1 VTDCFVHASD
11 LHLDAPLKNLGQLD
25 NETVDFLR
33 KQARSAWSNLIDL
46 TVDRAASFLVL
57 AGDLFDS
64 AVAGHV
70 ARREFTDGLKR
81 LGEEGID
88 VFIVHG
94 NHDPLTDDLRRRIG
108 RLPDRT
114 HVFDPGDPQ
123 THEVGLR
130 SGGVAYVSGVSFS
143 TRHEPEN
150 LAVRFQSL
158 DRPTG
163 GPHVAVLHAN
173 LGGDEDHDNY
183 APCSES
189 DLAAAPVDYWALGH
203 IHLRSEPRRLA
214 GGGWVAYSGNPQGR
228 TSKTSE
234 CQPKGALVVPIED
247 GVIGRPEFAPCD
259 AVRFVHSRIELIDGA
274 GVAET
279 EAALEQAA
287 KVAGHEAGGRPV
299 VWFPH
304 IVGRSPEPST
314 IREALDAFLSDEN
327 SLSGL
332 LNRGGSA
339 NWTVDLQDAV
349 SSDDLLAAGGLPAAV
364 VTRLA
369 DGPAVQSTIQDITKE
384 LPGELVSGLLTADDE
399 RYEVDD
405 LHDEIVRLTETLLTS
420 KLGNR
425 DG

>member
-1 VTDCFVHASD
+1 MMDCFVHASD
-11 LHLDAPLKNLGQLD
+11 LHLDAPLKNLGKLD
-25 NETVDFLR
+25 DETVNRLR
-33 KQARSAWSNLIDL
+33 KQARRAWSNLIDL
-46 TVDRAASFLVL
+46 TVERAASFLVL

-64 AVAGHV
+64 AVAGHN
-70 ARREFTDGLKR
+70 ARREFTDGLER
-81 LGEEGID
+81 LNEEDIH

-108 RLPDRT
+108 RIPERT
-114 HVFDPGDPQ
+114 HVFEPGDPQ

-203 IHLRSEPRRLA
+203 IHLRSEPRRLD
-214 GGGWVAYSGNPQGR
+214 GGGRVAYSGNPQGR

-247 GVIGRPEFAPCD
+247 GVIGQPEFAPCD
-259 AVRFVHSRIELIDGA
+259 AVRFVRSRIELGDGA

-287 KVAGHEAGGRPV
+287 EVAGLEAGGRPV

-304 IVGRSPEPST
+304 IVGRTPEPST
-314 IREALDAFLSDEN
+314 IREALDEFLSDEN
-327 SLSGL
+327 TLSGL

-349 SSDDLLAAGGLPAAV
+349 SSDDLLAYGGLPAAV
-364 VTRLA
+364 ATRLA
-369 DGPAVQSTIQDITKE
+369 DGPAIQSTLQDITKA
-384 LPGELVSGLLTADDE
+384 LHGDISGLLTADDE
-399 RYEVDD
+399 NYEVDD
-405 LHDEIVRLTETLLTS
+405 LHDEIIPLAKTLLTS

-425 DG
+425 DA